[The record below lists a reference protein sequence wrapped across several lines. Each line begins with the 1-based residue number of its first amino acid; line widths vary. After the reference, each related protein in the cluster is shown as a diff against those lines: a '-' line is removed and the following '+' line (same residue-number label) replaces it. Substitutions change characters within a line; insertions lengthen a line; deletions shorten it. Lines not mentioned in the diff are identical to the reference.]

1 MNTPWGVSLINRSG
15 FMAEINNL
23 LVFMN
28 EEERQRVL
36 KRYDSMFDQAGPEG
50 EETLVRCFGSPVRQV
65 LQIEQEYRDAV
76 AQGKTPFVDVDIQ
89 LPTSGVEDVW
99 QPEEQTPPTPAA
111 AAEGT
116 RSIPQV
122 RELPTEPVIPE
133 TPPAATVAAEEIL
146 PPEPEVREIVTLT
159 REPEDAV
166 TIPEIVAEE
175 RIAEE
180 FPAPAAEPR
189 FQEPEPEPVSRR
201 SKREQESPK
210 KPGAGRVVGAVF
222 ATIPMIVMWALF
234 FTVFIALG
242 AAVLA
247 LGAAFAA
254 AAIYMMSYLFS
265 GLITFNPDVM
275 LLGGGILVTLGLSLL
290 LIWTGLWIAVG
301 GCIFTVRLSGGIYR
315 KILGTEE
322 EE

>member
-1 MNTPWGVSLINRSG
+1 MPWGVSLINRSG

-28 EEERQRVL
+28 EEDRQRVM

-76 AQGKTPFVDVDIQ
+76 AQGKTPFLDVDIQ
-89 LPTSGVEDVW
+89 LPTSGMEDVW
-99 QPEEQTPPTPAA
+99 QPEEKTPLTPAVP
-111 AAEGT
+111 AEGI
-116 RSIPQV
+116 RSIPEPA
-122 RELPTEPVIPE
+122 ELPAEPVIPE
-133 TPPAATVAAEEIL
+133 EPPAETIAEAEVL
-146 PPEPEVREIVTLT
+146 PPEPVVREITPVYP
-159 REPEDAV
+159 EAEDAV

-175 RIAEE
+175 QMAEE
-180 FPAPAAEPR
+180 LPAPAEVPVAVP
-189 FQEPEPEPVSRR
+189 PEPEPVSRR
-201 SKREQESPK
+201 SKREQGNK
-210 KPGAGRVVGAVF
+210 KPGAGRVVGSVL
-222 ATIPMIVMWALF
+222 ATIPMIAMWILF
-234 FTVFIALG
+234 FGAFIALG

-265 GLITFNPDVM
+265 GLITYNPDVM
-275 LLGGGILVTLGLSLL
+275 LLAGGILVALGLSLL
-290 LIWTGLWIAVG
+290 LIWAGLWIAVG